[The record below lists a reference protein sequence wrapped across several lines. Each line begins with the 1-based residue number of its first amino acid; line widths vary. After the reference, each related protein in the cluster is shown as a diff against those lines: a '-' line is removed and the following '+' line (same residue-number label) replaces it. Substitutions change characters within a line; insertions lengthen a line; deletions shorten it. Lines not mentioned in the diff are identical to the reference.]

1 MIVGVN
7 ADSSK
12 VPVMTPPSLF
22 KLSCALCALLL
33 MSGPFALAQAKT
45 KAKPSDD
52 EPVTRVLV
60 VFHSDAGGTWKMAQA
75 IAKGIESVPHV
86 RAVLR
91 QIPGSSKVPASVP
104 LIKVEELGQY
114 DGLALGSPVH
124 FAGSTPQVRSFI
136 DSTLDLWSSR
146 ALEGLP
152 ATVFMSAGSGAGREA
167 AVQSLWGALASHGM
181 LIVTTGIMGS
191 GQIDKR
197 IPQGVNPFGTVAL
210 TGMPGADR
218 PSPGELHVAQ
228 LQGQAL
234 ARAAR
239 ATQQFR
245 VKSPVALTVSAQEAA
260 PKAKNNPEQ
269 RIADLGLDL
278 QLPAPAGSY
287 VPFKRVGNLVFINQV
302 ALRDGKILYPGTIG
316 AKVSEVQAREATRL
330 AMINVLAAL
339 RQAAQGDLGR
349 VKQVVQLT
357 GIFKTDASFTQH
369 ADLMNEAS
377 ALAIDVL
384 GADVGRHTR
393 GTLGAVSLPLDSAVE
408 IQAVFELE
416 PEEPVASLG

>member
-1 MIVGVN
+1 
-7 ADSSK
+7 
-12 VPVMTPPSLF
+12 MTLPSLF

-33 MSGPFALAQAKT
+33 MSGAFTLAQAK
-45 KAKPSDD
+45 AKSPDD
-52 EPVTRVLV
+52 GPATRVLV
-60 VFHSDAGGTWKMAQA
+60 VFHSDTGGTWKMAQA
-75 IAKGIESVPHV
+75 IAKGIEGVPHV
-86 RAVLR
+86 QAVLR
-91 QIPGSSKVPASVP
+91 QVPGSIEVHSSVP
-104 LIKVEELGQY
+104 VIKVEELDQY

-124 FAGSTPQVRSFI
+124 FAGSTPQMRSFI
-136 DSTLDLWSSR
+136 DATLDLWSRR

-181 LIVTTGIMGS
+181 LIVTTGIMGNAE
-191 GQIDKR
+191 IDKR
-197 IPQGVNPFGTVAL
+197 IPQGVNPFGSVAL

-218 PSPGELHVAQ
+218 PSPGELRQAE

-234 ARAAR
+234 ARAAQ

-245 VKSPVALTVSAQEAA
+245 VKSPVALQVGRQDAAREA
-260 PKAKNNPEQ
+260 KTHPEQ

-287 VPFKRVGNLVFINQV
+287 VSFKRVGNLVFINQV
-302 ALRDGKILYPGTIG
+302 ALRDGKILHPGAVG

-357 GIFKTDASFTQH
+357 GFFKTDARFTRH

-377 ALAIDVL
+377 ALAIDVF
-384 GADVGRHTR
+384 GDDVGRHTR

-416 PEEPVASLG
+416 PEVPSGNGNACSRRA